1 MTRPKKLRKRYEVR
15 QDKNGRWGI
24 VDRIAVLVQDEFGI
38 VDRIAVLVQDE
49 FGIDDDAFAP
59 WDAEEGQHDAHEF
72 REIVDWAIRLNVG
85 RTERDGFSWET
96 WEPKP

>member
-24 VDRIAVLVQDEFGI
+24 VDRIAVLVQDEFQI
-38 VDRIAVLVQDE
+38 E
-49 FGIDDDAFAP
+49 DDGFAP